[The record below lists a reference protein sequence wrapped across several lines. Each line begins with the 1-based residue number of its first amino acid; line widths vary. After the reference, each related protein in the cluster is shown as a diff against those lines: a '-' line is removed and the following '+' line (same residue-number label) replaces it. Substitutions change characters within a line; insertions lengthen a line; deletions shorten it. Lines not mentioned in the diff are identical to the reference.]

1 VKITLLVLVLLPQLQ
16 IPKTRTTV
24 AAVALDAVTALLMV
38 SVSYSQ
44 HYRSP
49 RPSTLLLLFLSL
61 SLPLNGIRARTIW
74 AAQTHLFCAV
84 FIAGLGLDLVKLLLE
99 SVEQNPFLTNE
110 ATKSPRETIAN
121 VFNRSMFWWLN
132 PLLIQGFQEV
142 LEADKLQ
149 SIDARVNDA
158 AGRDLFTRK
167 WDAGLHPFMCFIGVC
182 REIYANY
189 LLSNNTV
196 QTKSSSA
203 LTMLLI
209 VHHRWAIASAFL
221 PRLCM
226 TGFTFAQPFL
236 LTRVVSFV
244 SEANDPLSQNYGY
257 ALIVATMLIYLGL
270 AITTAKSQHKTFR
283 LITMLRGSI
292 VPLVYRHT
300 MHLDVGVAR
309 DSAALTLMSVDVERI
324 SSGLQYVHEVWASPI
339 DIGLALWL
347 LERQL
352 GLAVVAF
359 ASVFLCKF
367 RE

>member
-1 VKITLLVLVLLPQLQ
+1 
-16 IPKTRTTV
+16 
-24 AAVALDAVTALLMV
+24 
-38 SVSYSQ
+38 
-44 HYRSP
+44 
-49 RPSTLLLLFLSL
+49 
-61 SLPLNGIRARTIW
+61 
-74 AAQTHLFCAV
+74 
-84 FIAGLGLDLVKLLLE
+84 
-99 SVEQNPFLTNE
+99 
-110 ATKSPRETIAN
+110 
-121 VFNRSMFWWLN
+121 
-132 PLLIQGFQEV
+132 
-142 LEADKLQ
+142 
-149 SIDARVNDA
+149 
-158 AGRDLFTRK
+158 
-167 WDAGLHPFMCFIGVC
+167 
-182 REIYANY
+182 
-189 LLSNNTV
+189 
-196 QTKSSSA
+196 
-203 LTMLLI
+203 MLLI

-257 ALIVATMLIYLGL
+257 GLIVATMLIYLGL

-283 LITMLRGSI
+283 LITMIRGSI

-309 DSAALTLMSVDVERI
+309 GSAALTLMSVDVERI

-359 ASVFLCKF
+359 ASVFLRKF